1 MDDANAELLALQSL
15 DEKSVVLQ
23 QEGKYL
29 EALECMER
37 GLVLRQHFFGAG
49 SDEVWRACKT
59 VGELC
64 NLLAMTFLQQEDFNA
79 VLELLKKAEILS
91 ERDDAGRAVTYN
103 NFACYYRRLG
113 KLHAALQYLQK
124 ALRIESR
131 LGADGNSP
139 ADTRLNM
146 CAVLSHL
153 GRHQQALTH
162 AEAALSLLLEEL
174 FSPHS
179 TSATDAAGNPIP
191 LASRADRIAVLAI
204 AYHNIGVENE
214 FLHKLGLAM
223 RAYRKGVEVA
233 EAHLGKTHGIAIT
246 LRNSLSAA
254 DKTISAREGKKGGHG
269 ATKKRGGRGR
279 GGKKGKKR
287 REGGRRGRR
296 TQKGKT
302 AAAASVEDPY
312 EWNPNSTATV
322 VAPVVGAAAAEAGL
336 LDTVDMSDGGGL
348 ASSPTGAMQL
358 APLDPSPRAAAVE
371 AEASPVAEPRPG
383 SRGGVQLAPL
393 NDAVAAAAS
402 PEPAAAAAE
411 PAATERAAE
420 ESAAAEPVAEPVAE
434 PAAEPVVAP
443 AAEPVV
449 ESAAEEAAPVDDSAE
464 KEAAAAAE
472 AEAAAAAAA
481 EATAAAE
488 AKAAA
493 QAMAVVE
500 AEAAAA
506 DEKAKAAA
514 EKAKVA
520 ADAEAAAAAEANAAG
535 DAKSK
540 AAAEAEAKAAA
551 EAVAKAAAETEAT
564 SAAAERSAVAEEDS
578 APAPA
583 PEAVDTSEEH

>member
-1 MDDANAELLALQSL
+1 MEDNENAELLALQSL

-131 LGADGNSP
+131 LGAEGNSP

-179 TSATDAAGNPIP
+179 ESATDDEGNPVP
-191 LASRADRIAVLAI
+191 LSARADRIAVLAI

-214 FLHKLGLAM
+214 FLHKMGLAL

-246 LRNSLSAA
+246 LRNSLTAA
-254 DKTISAREGKKGGHG
+254 DKTINVKDRKVGGGGGKGKRALRKTAGR
-269 ATKKRGGRGR
+269 TRGGRGR
-279 GGKKGKKR
+279 GKRGSKKR
-287 REGGRRGRR
+287 GAGGTRA
-296 TQKGKT
+296 TVK
-302 AAAASVEDPY
+302 AEVDPY
-312 EWNPNSTATV
+312 EWNPNTTASTVT
-322 VAPVVGAAAAEAGL
+322 PVVGTATL
-336 LDTVDMSDGGGL
+336 SLDASTV
-348 ASSPTGAMQL
+348 SPTGATKL
-358 APLDPSPRAAAVE
+358 APLSPSPKAAA
-371 AEASPVAEPRPG
+371 
-383 SRGGVQLAPL
+383 
-393 NDAVAAAAS
+393 AVAAAAAPAEMVEQRMQLAPIETEVEVEVEPS
-402 PEPAAAAAE
+402 PVVAATAAVAAAAAAEETAPADEADAADESAAAAAATATVAAPDPAVLSEAEQWAAAKPEPEPVVVEEEAAAAAAE
-411 PAATERAAE
+411 PTP
-420 ESAAAEPVAEPVAE
+420 EPVAESTP
-434 PAAEPVVAP
+434 
-443 AAEPVV
+443 EPVV
-449 ESAAEEAAPVDDSAE
+449 EPLV
-464 KEAAAAAE
+464 EAAAAAE
-472 AEAAAAAAA
+472 EEEEAPEAAAEEVEAPEPVVEQEAEAEAAEEKETPEPVVEPEVVAAAAAAAA
-481 EATAAAE
+481 EEAEADEPEAAAE
-488 AKAAA
+488 VK
-493 QAMAVVE
+493 V
-500 AEAAAA
+500 EAAAA
-506 DEKAKAAA
+506 E
-514 EKAKVA
+514 
-520 ADAEAAAAAEANAAG
+520 
-535 DAKSK
+535 
-540 AAAEAEAKAAA
+540 EAE
-551 EAVAKAAAETEAT
+551 
-564 SAAAERSAVAEEDS
+564 
-578 APAPA
+578 
-583 PEAVDTSEEH
+583 